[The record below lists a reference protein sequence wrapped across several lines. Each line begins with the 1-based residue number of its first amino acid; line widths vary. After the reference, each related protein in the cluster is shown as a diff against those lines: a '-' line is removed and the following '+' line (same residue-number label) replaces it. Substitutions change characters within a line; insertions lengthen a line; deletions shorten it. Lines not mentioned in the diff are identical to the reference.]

1 MPSST
6 TMSDN
11 NVDNYDEGWYQ
22 DDSGNWLNQ
31 FNWIQDEHGEWYYDE
46 SYYPA
51 GGSGSEYE
59 GWIQD
64 ENGEW
69 IEDPNYD
76 PSKGSNKGANSE
88 SSAKTQNET
97 TQKVPNSSTGA
108 LNGDVSNQQKQNKKD
123 TEQNGLKKS
132 EGEAATAASSVTIK
146 DSTEKKLPP
155 RPADYD
161 YYWYQ
166 DEDGNWRN
174 EYDDYG

>member
-1 MPSST
+1 MPSQSSI
-6 TMSDN
+6 MSDN

-22 DDSGNWLNQ
+22 DESGNWLNQ
-31 FNWIQDEHGEWYYDE
+31 YNWLQDSQSGDWYYDE

-51 GGSGSEYE
+51 NSGSDLYE

-64 ENGEW
+64 ANGEW

-76 PSKGSNKGANSE
+76 PGATKT
-88 SSAKTQNET
+88 SASAEKTQNSEIS
-97 TQKVPNSSTGA
+97 KSVNSSSSKS
-108 LNGDVSNQQKQNKKD
+108 NGDVSNQKQATKD
-123 TEQNGLKKS
+123 IEQNGVTKKAAV
-132 EGEAATAASSVTIK
+132 AATVTIK
-146 DSTEKKLPP
+146 EDSTQSSDSKAAKLPP